1 MRGSIVFGHAN
12 GFPAPTYGLLFKAW
26 RDAGWRVLA
35 PEKLGHEPAYAV
47 QSNWHRLRDELCDY
61 VARACPD
68 EAVHLVGH
76 SMGGYLCLLA
86 ACRRPALARSV
97 VLLDAPVLAGWRA
110 HAVQAMKATGL
121 MARVSP
127 AGASARRRWQWPSA
141 DAAWRHFADK
151 PAFARWAPEVLRD
164 YLACGTEPDPDADA
178 QGGTGV
184 RLSFR
189 RDIET
194 RLYNTLPHDM
204 GRVLRRHPPQCP
216 VAFVGGSQSS
226 EIQRAGLDATRAL
239 VHERLAWV
247 EGSHLFPME
256 RPLETAQA
264 VLRLLP

>member
-1 MRGSIVFGHAN
+1 
-12 GFPAPTYGLLFKAW
+12 
-26 RDAGWRVLA
+26 
-35 PEKLGHEPAYAV
+35 
-47 QSNWHRLRDELCDY
+47 
-61 VARACPD
+61 
-68 EAVHLVGH
+68 
-76 SMGGYLCLLA
+76 
-86 ACRRPALARSV
+86 
-97 VLLDAPVLAGWRA
+97 
-110 HAVQAMKATGL
+110 
-121 MARVSP
+121 
-127 AGASARRRWQWPSA
+127 
-141 DAAWRHFADK
+141 
-151 PAFARWAPEVLRD
+151 VLRD
-164 YLACGTEPDPDADA
+164 YVACGTEPDPDAGA

-204 GRVLRRHPPQCP
+204 GRVLRRHPPACP

-226 EIQRAGLDATRAL
+226 EIRRAGLDATRAL